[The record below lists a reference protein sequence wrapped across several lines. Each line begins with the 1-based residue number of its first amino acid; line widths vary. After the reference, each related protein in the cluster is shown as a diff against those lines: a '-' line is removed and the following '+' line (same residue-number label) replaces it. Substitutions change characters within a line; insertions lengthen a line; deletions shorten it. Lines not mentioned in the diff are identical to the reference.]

1 MWIQTDK
8 GKYRS
13 SDDRFTLTKIDSIN
27 WELFDVQTKDTYSA
41 KNTYCKQHAEGVLRR
56 EAPKTTNTACY
67 PQRSPYKPRSKSTS
81 HSKRTIHT
89 AKRLW
94 SVLTSDM
101 NHCMFTGSADI
112 ERHHVFGGISSVKAN
127 SEKYGSERDEK
138 GKFQPGNKAATQRG
152 PNKVSAKV
160 RESIVNFL
168 ENNVDAIQESF
179 DELKPK
185 EKLNKLWQQLKR
197 KQQPVNLMQLL

>member
-1 MWIQTDK
+1 MSKIMWIQTDK

-27 WELFDVQTKDTYSA
+27 WELFDIQTEDTYSA
-41 KNTYCKQHAEGVLRR
+41 KNTYCKQRAEGVLRR

-101 NHCMFTGSADI
+101 DHCMFTGSADI

-127 SEKYGSERDEK
+127 SEKYGFVAPLRPDLHPN
-138 GKFQPGNKAATQRG
+138 GVQRG
-152 PNKVSAKV
+152 KDAPMIDKYLKETCQKYYEEHYGT
-160 RESIVNFL
+160 REQF
-168 ENNVDAIQESF
+168 IQEFGKSY
-179 DELKPK
+179 L
-185 EKLNKLWQQLKR
+185 
-197 KQQPVNLMQLL
+197 